1 MNSYSGFSFHYVG
14 DECSICK
21 ETFVAADIKSNL
33 KCAHGLYSVVLR
45 SLQKYKKKIIII
57 KHWVQAYNP
66 CNTAYISKLGFL
78 QFATRERCVK
88 VTIFCNIV

>member
-1 MNSYSGFSFHYVG
+1 MQCWSFVDISVIFMNSYSGFSFHYVG

-45 SLQKYKKKIIII
+45 SLQKYKKK
-57 KHWVQAYNP
+57 
-66 CNTAYISKLGFL
+66 KL
-78 QFATRERCVK
+78 
-88 VTIFCNIV
+88 